1 MEIIKSCLKKSK
13 MAQNVGPGFEL
24 ITKQNVHA
32 GQANPGD
39 YYSEKIRQ

>member
-1 MEIIKSCLKKSK
+1 

-39 YYSEKIRQ
+39 YYSEKNLSIITLIKVII